1 MARPRLCLTA
11 RTAVTRVSGP
21 PGVSM
26 TTIRRARDL
35 AGEWITDEVHDIAGF
50 HGAFLAGSA
59 IWLPP
64 EDTVVPAS
72 DVDVTIV
79 LDTDRPPDKIG
90 KFRYRDIMLDVSY
103 MAAATLRSVDAVLG
117 DYHLAGTL
125 ARPGILADPTGTL
138 TTLQRDV
145 AANFAREHWVRR
157 RCQHARDKVL
167 AGLAGI
173 SSTRPLHDNVLA
185 WLFPTGV
192 TTHILL
198 VAGLRSP
205 TIRTRYLAVRQLLH
219 DYDCSKAYEPLLG
232 LLGCRE
238 MTGPRAAHHLAAVTG
253 MFDAARALGT
263 TSFPFSSDI
272 SEAARPIA
280 IEGSRDLIGRG
291 DHRESVFWLVAT
303 ASRCQAILDRDAPD
317 ERHRFDEPYRQ
328 LLGDLGVASF
338 RDLQLRADVVREALP
353 GIMDVAESIIAAN
366 PAIRHG

>member
-1 MARPRLCLTA
+1 
-11 RTAVTRVSGP
+11 
-21 PGVSM
+21 M
-26 TTIRRARDL
+26 TTIRRAREL
-35 AGEWITDEVHDIAGF
+35 AREWVTDEAHNIAGF

-64 EDTVVPAS
+64 EDPLVPAS
-72 DVDVTIV
+72 DVDITVV
-79 LDTDRPPDKIG
+79 LATDRPPDKTG

-103 MAAATLRSVDAVLG
+103 MAAAALRSADAVLG

-138 TTLQRDV
+138 TALQRDV
-145 AANFAREHWVRR
+145 VAGFSREFWVRR

-173 SSTRPLHDNVLA
+173 NTTRPLHDNVLA

-205 TIRTRYLAVRQLLH
+205 TIRTRYLAARQLLR
-219 DYDCSKAYEPLLG
+219 DFDCSDAYEPLLG
-232 LLGCRE
+232 LLGCGE
-238 MTGPRAAHHLAAVTG
+238 ITGPRAAHHLAAVTG
-253 MFDAARALGT
+253 MFGAASALGN

-272 SEAARPIA
+272 SETGRPIA
-280 IEGSRDLIGRG
+280 IDGSRDLVERG
-291 DHRESVFWLVAT
+291 DHRESVFWLLAT

-317 ERHRFDEPYRQ
+317 VRHRFDEPYMR
-328 LLGDLGVASF
+328 LLDDLGVASF
-338 RDLQLRADVVREALP
+338 GDLQLRADVVREALP
-353 GIMDVAESIIAAN
+353 GIMEVAESIIATN
-366 PAIRHG
+366 PGIQHG

>member
-1 MARPRLCLTA
+1 
-11 RTAVTRVSGP
+11 
-21 PGVSM
+21 M
-26 TTIRRARDL
+26 TTIRQAREL
-35 AGEWITDEVHDIAGF
+35 AREWVSDEAHGIAGF

-64 EDTVVPAS
+64 EDTLVPAS

-103 MAAATLRSVDAVLG
+103 MSAAALRSADAILS
-117 DYHLAGTL
+117 DYHLAGSL
-125 ARPGILADPTGTL
+125 ARRGILADPTGML

-145 AANFAREHWVRR
+145 AAGFAREHWVRR
-157 RCQHARDKVL
+157 RCEHARDKVL

-173 SSTRPLHDNVLA
+173 SMTRPFHDNMLA
-185 WLFPTGV
+185 WLFPAGV

-219 DYDCSKAYEPLLG
+219 DYNRSDAYEPLLE

-238 MTGPRAAHHLAAVTG
+238 MTGPRAEHHLTALTG
-253 MFDAARALGT
+253 MFDAARALGN

-272 SEAARPIA
+272 SGASRPIA
-280 IEGSRDLIGRG
+280 IDGSRDLIERG
-291 DHRESVFWLVAT
+291 DHREAVFWLVAT
-303 ASRCQAILDRDAPD
+303 ASRCQAILDRDAP
-317 ERHRFDEPYRQ
+317 EMHHRFDEAYRQ
-328 LLGDLGVASF
+328 LLADLGVASF
-338 RDLQLRADVVREALP
+338 HDLQLRAEAVRNALP
-353 GIMDVAESIIAAN
+353 GIMKVAEEIIAAN
-366 PAIRHG
+366 PEIEHT